1 MTAMLASVRN
11 EEEAALARAAGADII
26 DLKDPDR
33 GALGALDTDLVRH
46 ILNKSDKDRPFS
58 ATIGDVPFH
67 ADRIGPMVTAMAETG
82 VDYVK
87 VGVFGNPEDV
97 ESLRTLQAASLRG
110 IQVVL
115 VLFAEDPFP
124 RDFGVYARHG
134 VAGIML
140 DTRDKHSGSL
150 RDKLPDRQ
158 LQAFV
163 AQTRAVKLYCGLAGS
178 LSSADIPALTA
189 LAPDYLGFRGALC
202 SKHCRTAGL
211 DGEAIRQIRL
221 SLAETG
227 GISQCA

>member
-11 EEEAALARAAGADII
+11 AEEAALAHAAGADII

-46 ILNKSDKDRPFS
+46 ILSRSDKGRPFS
-58 ATIGDVPFH
+58 ATIGDMPFR
-67 ADRIGPMVTAMAETG
+67 AENIGPMVAAMAETG

-97 ESLRTLQAASLRG
+97 ESMRALQAASLRG
-110 IQVVL
+110 IQIVL

-124 RDFGVYARHG
+124 RDFGGYARHG
-134 VAGIML
+134 IAGVML
-140 DTRDKHSGSL
+140 DTRDKRSGSL

-158 LQAFV
+158 LRDFV
-163 AQTRAVKLYCGLAGS
+163 AQARAAKLLCGLAGS
-178 LSSADIPALTA
+178 LSRGDIPALTA

-202 SKHCRTAGL
+202 REHCRTAGL
-211 DGEAIRQIRL
+211 DGEAIRRIRQ

-227 GISQCA
+227 GMSQCA